1 MRIGQIYRASNR
13 PEKQNPSLLEVD
25 GYPNFYYHTF
35 LADKAKIQFQRGIY
49 SIGKVNA
56 PEGETRIP
64 AIIVSSSP
72 HRYGSEST
80 PWEDIYDPD
89 FGRVR
94 YYGDNKSND
103 TKPEEKQGNRA
114 LLNAFR
120 IHTSPDF
127 EMRKK
132 DAVPILFFERTPVNG
147 SVKGYLK
154 FHGYGVI
161 EAVELLTQYDVK
173 TRDGY
178 FSNYVFDMCVFSL
191 TNDNEE
197 FPWDWINARRDSNLT
212 NAQTLKYAPSAW
224 KSWINSG
231 DCSKVRRHVYSSE
244 IVKPKD
250 QQPAPGSK
258 EETLLN
264 TIYDF
269 FSSRDKHCFELL
281 AMKVAQEVFRS
292 SGSGFMCGWVTQQ
305 SGDGGIDFVAR
316 SDIGSGISK
325 IKTVIIGQAKC
336 EGVKTPTNGIGIAR
350 TISRLK
356 RGWIGV
362 YVTTSPFSVSVQK
375 EVLDDQS
382 PIMLING
389 LQVVKAVQAV
399 LYREGCSIEE
409 YLSSIE
415 REYPDACKNRRPEEI
430 LFE

>member
-13 PEKQNPSLLEVD
+13 PEKQNPALLEVD

-35 LADKAKIQFQRGIY
+35 LAGKAKIQFQRGIY
-49 SIGKVNA
+49 SIGKVTLSD
-56 PEGETRIP
+56 GDIRIP

-103 TKPEEKQGNRA
+103 TKPEEKQGNKA
-114 LLNAFR
+114 LLSAFR
-120 IHTSPDF
+120 IHTSPDIEF
-127 EMRKK
+127 RKNK
-132 DAVPILFFERTPVNG
+132 AVPIIFLERTAVNG
-147 SVKGYLK
+147 ASKGYLK

-161 EAVELLTQYDVK
+161 EAVELITQYDVK

-191 TNDNEE
+191 TNDNED
-197 FPWDWINARRDSNLT
+197 FPWNWINARRDPNMSNE
-212 NAQTLKYAPSAW
+212 QTLKYAPSSW
-224 KSWINSG
+224 KSWVNSG
-231 DCSKVRRHVYSSE
+231 ECSKVRRHVYSSE
-244 IVKPKD
+244 IIKPKD
-250 QQPAPGSK
+250 QQPLPGSK
-258 EETLLN
+258 EEEILN
-264 TIYDF
+264 RIYDY
-269 FSSRDKHCFELL
+269 FSARDKHSFELL
-281 AMKVAQEVFRS
+281 AMRVAQEIFQS
-292 SGSGFMCGWVTQQ
+292 SGASFLSGWITQQ

-336 EGVKTPTNGIGIAR
+336 ESTKIPTNGIGIAR

-389 LQVVKAVQAV
+389 LQVSKAVQAIM
-399 LYREGCSIEE
+399 YREGISLEE
-409 YLSSIE
+409 YLSRINLD
-415 REYPDACKNRRPEEI
+415 YPHECRTRRPEEI
-430 LFE
+430 LFD